1 MYLLKLDTDDL
12 VWVRIIQRNNHNK
25 TSNTLIPGQPPHELY
40 HFVKMIEKHFQK
52 NKNLVKITRESFE
65 ISYFIQTEA
74 IIQQTCVE
82 AAPPPLLCHDRLATQ
97 QAHHKIINF
106 KLLEHLYQRS
116 TCDPVRW
123 KSLDEVPR
131 SNSVKPLED
140 SLGTLKVTTA
150 FRALRRGQ

>member
-25 TSNTLIPGQPPHELY
+25 TSNTLIPRQPPHELY

-82 AAPPPLLCHDRLATQ
+82 AAPRLPY
-97 QAHHKIINF
+97 IN
-106 KLLEHLYQRS
+106 
-116 TCDPVRW
+116 
-123 KSLDEVPR
+123 
-131 SNSVKPLED
+131 
-140 SLGTLKVTTA
+140 
-150 FRALRRGQ
+150 